1 MVRPQFDIGLTLKTL
16 NISLLRFNDQFGSE
30 NLAYIYLSIVFL
42 HQIKFYLLPQKK
54 KSFLEFIIDV
64 LFLMPIYL
72 NVYEDFGET
81 WGGWL
86 FVLKV
91 IFIFLSLLNGGL
103 DNDWIWGLKMGIV
116 WFGLVFLYCTLQ
128 FEIWVHKIM
137 WKRLIFLLALAYCF
151 INDIITTYGVI
162 VSCIK

>member
-1 MVRPQFDIGLTLKTL
+1 MTLVR
-16 NISLLRFNDQFGSE
+16 LRFDFKSLEFLPFTVQWSIRVWKPCIHILEYSFLKSNKV
-30 NLAYIYLSIVFL
+30 LSITS
-42 HQIKFYLLPQKK
+42 KKKK
-54 KSFLEFIIDV
+54 KSVLEFIIVV

-128 FEIWVHKIM
+128 FEIWIHKIM